1 MSAVPSILLEK
12 TLSQSSGP
20 AAIRSFRTHED
31 ELVARINGF
40 RLKISSIK
48 EQVEKLIG
56 ESSNSE
62 KCSIYLKDI
71 NKTIKYGSSQD
82 LDKLMRYLGALA
94 EMKLTIPDL
103 TNTPMLNALLARLF
117 GSSIE
122 HNRGLLNKDP
132 DMDEKL
138 RKRIPSRNYEGLYIH
153 DIDLTQNMDS
163 VILYLILEEF
173 FILNSKTDTL
183 EGENL
188 ALETYS
194 SESLQQISMLNPNFN
209 AAAVYFGE
217 NRRSCYI
224 LFLTDSMEFLFP
236 DQEKGMS
243 RLNTRSIAKLA
254 SRVFRDLDYTPTNE
268 DFREH
273 VPRKYDNAF
282 QTQPDINLESCR
294 RFVQVLDS
302 DQDDKL
308 SKNDLMNLVVK
319 NNMAFDT
326 GLIDEMFEDITSKRT
341 VKFEK
346 ERYYPIDEKEIFNAG
361 ILVELT

>member
-20 AAIRSFRTHED
+20 AAIRSFRTYED

-40 RLKISSIK
+40 RLKITSIK
-48 EQVEKLIG
+48 EHVEKLIA
-56 ESSNSE
+56 ESSNPQT
-62 KCSIYLKDI
+62 CTIHIKDI

-82 LDKLMRYLGALA
+82 LDKLTRYLGALA

-117 GSSIE
+117 GAAIE
-122 HNRGLLNKDP
+122 HNKGLINKDP
-132 DMDEKL
+132 EIDEKL
-138 RKRIPSRNYEGLYIH
+138 RKKIPSRNYEGLYIH
-153 DIDLTQNMDS
+153 DIDLSQNMDS
-163 VILYLILEEF
+163 LILYLILEEF

-183 EGENL
+183 NGENL

-209 AAAVYFGE
+209 AAAVYLGE
-217 NRRSCYI
+217 NKRSGYI
-224 LFLTDSMEFLFP
+224 LFLTDSLEFLFP

-254 SRVFRDLDYTPTNE
+254 SRVFRDLDYTPTNDE
-268 DFREH
+268 IREH
-273 VPRKYDNAF
+273 VPRKYDHAF
-282 QTQPDINLESCR
+282 QSQPDITIESCR
-294 RFVQVLDS
+294 RFVQLLDS
-302 DQDDKL
+302 DSDDKL
-308 SKNDLMNLVVK
+308 TKNDIMNLIVK
-319 NNMAFDT
+319 HN
-326 GLIDEMFEDITSKRT
+326 LIYDLSLVEEMFEDITSRRV

-346 ERYYPIDEKEIFNAG
+346 EKYYPIDEKEIFNASKPCYYS
-361 ILVELT
+361 